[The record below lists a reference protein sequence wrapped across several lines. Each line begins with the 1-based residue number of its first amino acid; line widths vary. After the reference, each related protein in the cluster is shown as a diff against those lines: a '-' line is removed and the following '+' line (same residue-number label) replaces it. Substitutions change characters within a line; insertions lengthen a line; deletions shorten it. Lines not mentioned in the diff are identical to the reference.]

1 VWKGLTVAKETK
13 SVRENDALVLDCA
26 TEVMCAYLSK
36 NPLAVSDLPSVIK
49 SVHAV
54 IRGLHEGHAGLPG
67 ALNKLPVPIKK
78 SIGEDF
84 LICFEDGLKFKSLK
98 RHLRARYSMSPEEY
112 RAKWGLPAD
121 YPMVAPGY
129 AKKRSQLAKEMGLGR
144 RDRTGDPQTST
155 NA

>member
-1 VWKGLTVAKETK
+1 MAKETK

-26 TEVMCAYLSK
+26 TEVMCGYLSK
-36 NPLAVSDLPSVIK
+36 NPLAVSYLPSVIK

-84 LICFEDGLKFKSLK
+84 LICFEDGLKFKSRWESISNLGLEFVDGDYFGQPEITNFASAGNAK
-98 RHLRARYSMSPEEY
+98 RE
-112 RAKWGLPAD
+112 
-121 YPMVAPGY
+121 
-129 AKKRSQLAKEMGLGR
+129 RSCHIQQ
-144 RDRTGDPQTST
+144 RTWRKSFAVSQG